1 MKWKFKSDIKT
12 KRNYNKFIDEEGI
25 KQQVDEEN
33 QKKYKQLS
41 QYKLRKNSENQI
53 NNIYD
58 ESNIESSISKL
69 KIDKNEIE
77 TIFYNNGD
85 IYIGEM
91 KNGLRIKGL
100 LIHKNFSRY

>member
-12 KRNYNKFIDEEGI
+12 KRNYNNFIDEAGI

-53 NNIYD
+53 NIPINQ
-58 ESNIESSISKL
+58 
-69 KIDKNEIE
+69 
-77 TIFYNNGD
+77 F
-85 IYIGEM
+85 
-91 KNGLRIKGL
+91 
-100 LIHKNFSRY
+100 